1 MIGMHEHDGY
11 KPHSHEV
18 RSDHLGVETVPGTTA
33 HLALPAITKG
43 DVIRIVPE
51 SGPERVM
58 RVAHVEHH
66 IITLADIP
74 AGE

>member
-11 KPHSHEV
+11 APHSHEV
-18 RSDHLGVETVPGTTA
+18 RADHLGVARTTIEGTPVTV
-33 HLALPAITKG
+33 TKG

-58 RVAHVEHH
+58 LVAHVEHH

-74 AGE
+74 EGETE